1 MCDPVTL
8 AIAAGSASGYGAAVL
23 GAGAIST
30 GAAIGI
36 GLTVGMGVMQY
47 ASARQ
52 ANKAQ
57 NKAYDATDSRLK
69 TEMEQKNLK
78 MILDSNQINK
88 EYQKERAK
96 MISTFA
102 ARGITLGGKS
112 INAAFKS
119 LSDDQQD
126 DLALSKLSSLESQTV
141 TSLNISDNQAAKDA
155 SNQAYKSDRITSLF
169 QTGRQLTSSFSEIS
183 GTKPIDKSKGSSV
196 TSTYNSYKGPT
207 TGYKIN

>member
-8 AIAAGSASGYGAAVL
+8 AVAAGSAAGYGATVYGVGTVAAV
-23 GAGAIST
+23 
-30 GAAIGI
+30 GI

-47 ASARQ
+47 SALGE

-78 MILDSNQINK
+78 MILDSNKINK
-88 EYQKERAK
+88 DYQKERAK

-119 LSDDQQD
+119 LDEEQQE
-126 DLALSKLSSLESQTV
+126 DLSLAKLSNLESQTV
-141 TSLNISDNQAAKDA
+141 TSLNISDNQDAKEA
-155 SNQAYKSDRITSLF
+155 SNQAYKSDRILSLF
-169 QTGRQLTSSFSEIS
+169 QTGRQLTGQVKELS
-183 GTKPIDKSKGSSV
+183 GTKPSSKSNEGSSIS
-196 TSTYNSYKGPT
+196 STYNSYTGPT
-207 TGYKIN
+207 S

>member
-8 AIAAGSASGYGAAVL
+8 AVVAGTGATYGTAAVVG
-23 GAGAIST
+23 GAVTT
-30 GAAIGI
+30 GMIGI

-57 NKAYDATDSRLK
+57 NKAYDATDTRLK

-88 EYQKERAK
+88 EYQKERVK
-96 MISTFA
+96 MLSTFA
-102 ARGITLGGKS
+102 ARGITLGGQS
-112 INAAFKS
+112 INAAFKTM
-119 LSDDQQD
+119 DDDERD
-126 DLALSKLSSLESQTV
+126 DLALAGLSNLESQTV
-141 TSLNISDNQAAKDA
+141 TAANISDNEAAKDA
-155 SNQAYKSDRITSLF
+155 SNQAYKTDRALSLF

-183 GTKPIDKSKGSSV
+183 GAKPIDKSKGSSV

>member
-8 AIAAGSASGYGAAVL
+8 AVVAGTSATYGTAAVV
-23 GAGAIST
+23 GGGITAGMV
-30 GAAIGI
+30 GI
-36 GLTVGMGVMQY
+36 GLTVGMGVMQF
-47 ASARQ
+47 ASARE
-52 ANKAQ
+52 ANKAK

-78 MILDSNQINK
+78 MILDSNKINK
-88 EYQKERAK
+88 DYQKERAK

-141 TSLNISDNQAAKDA
+141 TSLNISDNQAAKEA

-169 QTGRQLTSSFSEIS
+169 QTGRQLTGGFSELS
-183 GTKPIDKSKGSSV
+183 GAKPSSKSNEGSSIS
-196 TSTYNSYKGPT
+196 STYNSYTGPT
-207 TGYKIN
+207 S

>member
-8 AIAAGSASGYGAAVL
+8 AVAAGAGSGYLA
-23 GAGAIST
+23 AGATIAGVTIST
-30 GAAIGI
+30 GAAVGI

-47 ASARQ
+47 ASART
-52 ANKAQ
+52 ANKFANQ
-57 NKAYDATDSRLK
+57 AYDAKDSRLK

-78 MILDSNQINK
+78 MILDSNKINK

-112 INAAFKS
+112 VNAAFMS

-141 TSLNISDNQAAKDA
+141 TSLNISDNQIEKEA
-155 SNQAYKSDRITSLF
+155 SNQAYKSDRIASLF
-169 QTGRQLTSSFSEIS
+169 QTGRQLT
-183 GTKPIDKSKGSSV
+183 GTFNELD
-196 TSTYNSYKGPT
+196 T
-207 TGYKIN
+207 

>member
-8 AIAAGSASGYGAAVL
+8 AVVAG
-23 GAGAIST
+23 T
-30 GAAIGI
+30 GATYGTAAIVGTGVTAGMVGI
-36 GLTVGMGVMQY
+36 GLTVGMGVMQF
-47 ASARQ
+47 ASARE
-52 ANKAQ
+52 ANKAK

-78 MILDSNQINK
+78 MILDSNKINK
-88 EYQKERAK
+88 DYQKERAK

-141 TSLNISDNQAAKDA
+141 TSLNISDNQAAKEA

-169 QTGRQLTSSFSEIS
+169 QTGRQLTGSFSELS
-183 GTKPIDKSKGSSV
+183 GTKPSSKLNEGSSIS
-196 TSTYNSYKGPT
+196 STYNSYTGP
-207 TGYKIN
+207 KS